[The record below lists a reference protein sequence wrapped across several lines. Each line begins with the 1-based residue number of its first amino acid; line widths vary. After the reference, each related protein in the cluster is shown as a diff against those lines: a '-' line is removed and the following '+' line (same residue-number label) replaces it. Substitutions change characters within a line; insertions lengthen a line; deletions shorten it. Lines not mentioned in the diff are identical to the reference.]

1 MLTELSIRNLAVIE
15 HVHIR
20 FKAGFHVLTG
30 ETGAGKSIIIDAL
43 TLIVGGRGSSEFGT
57 LRCRQSRDRSNV

>member
-20 FKAGFHVLTG
+20 FKMGFHVLTG
-30 ETGAGKSIIIDAL
+30 KQAQGNQ
-43 TLIVGGRGSSEFGT
+43 SS
-57 LRCRQSRDRSNV
+57 LMR

>member
-20 FKAGFHVLTG
+20 FKAGFHVLQ
-30 ETGAGKSIIIDAL
+30 GKRAP
-43 TLIVGGRGSSEFGT
+43 GNRSS
-57 LRCRQSRDRSNV
+57 